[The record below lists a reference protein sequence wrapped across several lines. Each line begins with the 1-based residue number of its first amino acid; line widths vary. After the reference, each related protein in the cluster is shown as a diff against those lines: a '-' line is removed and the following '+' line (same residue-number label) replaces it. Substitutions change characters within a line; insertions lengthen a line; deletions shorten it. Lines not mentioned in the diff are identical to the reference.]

1 MGQTE
6 VYFFLRNKRL
16 SGDEGYFSCSDVEK
30 ALRDKG
36 FTNGV
41 IESTRRSLVK
51 LELWG
56 DAEIKMSGK
65 FRDWKRLY
73 RISDRELE
81 RKI

>member
-1 MGQTE
+1 MGQSE
-6 VYFFLRNKRL
+6 VYKFLLDKRL

-30 ALRDKG
+30 GLRDKG

-56 DAEIKMSGK
+56 DADIKMSGK

-73 RISDRELE
+73 KISDRELE
-81 RKI
+81 KEI